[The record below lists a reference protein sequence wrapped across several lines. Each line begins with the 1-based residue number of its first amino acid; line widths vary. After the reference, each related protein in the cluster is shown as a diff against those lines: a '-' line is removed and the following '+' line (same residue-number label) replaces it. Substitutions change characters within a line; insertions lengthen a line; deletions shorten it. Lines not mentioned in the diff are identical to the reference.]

1 MEFNISVINVEKTT
15 KTSSN
20 GKPYVQLEL
29 AYKDLAQGKVASKKI
44 MPFGATASVHKT
56 LSDASNGNVFTVKS
70 IKNETSGYWDWVE
83 VKQGSPGAEMTNTK
97 ATATPKS
104 TYETPEER
112 AKKQV
117 YIVKQSSLSAAI
129 QLLSVGAKTPPD
141 AAAVLSTAQKFT
153 DWVFANGFEQA
164 PAPDLFDGS
173 MDDLPQ

>member
-1 MEFNISVINVEKTT
+1 MEKTT

-20 GKPYVQLEL
+20 GKPYVQVEV
-29 AYKDLAQGKVASKKI
+29 AYKDLKQNKVASKKL
-44 MPFGATASVHKT
+44 MPFGEGAEVAKLMSEAKPG
-56 LSDASNGNVFTVKS
+56 DVFQVK
-70 IKNETSGYWDWVE
+70 ILKNEKTGYWDWLDA
-83 VKQGSPGAEMTNTK
+83 KQAAPGTEAMTNNK
-97 ATATPKS
+97 ATPTPKS

-141 AAAVLSTAQKFT
+141 AASVLSTAQKFT
-153 DWVFANGFEQA
+153 DWVFSNGSEQT
-164 PAPDLFDGS
+164 PSQDLFDGS

>member
-15 KTSSN
+15 KTSSA
-20 GKPYVQLEL
+20 GKPYVQLEV
-29 AYKDLAQGKVASKKI
+29 AYKDLNQGKVSSKKI
-44 MPFGATASVHKT
+44 MPFGNTATVHKA
-56 LSDASNGNVFTVKS
+56 LGEAKNGEVFTIKS
-70 IKNETSGYWDWVE
+70 EKNTTSGYWDWLDA
-83 VKQGSPGAEMTNTK
+83 KQAAPGSEMTNTK
-97 ATATPKS
+97 ATPAPKS

-141 AAAVLSTAQKFT
+141 AASVLSTAQKFT
-153 DWVFANGFEQA
+153 DWVFANGLEQT
-164 PAPDLFDGS
+164 PSQDLFDGS

>member
-15 KTSSN
+15 KTSST

-29 AYKDLAQGKVASKKI
+29 AYKDLAQNKVASKKI
-44 MPFGATASVHKT
+44 MPFGATAPVHKT
-56 LSDASNGNVFTVKS
+56 LSDAANGNVFTVKS

-83 VKQGSPGAEMTNTK
+83 VKQAAPGSETTK
-97 ATATPKS
+97 ATPTPKS

-141 AAAVLSTAQKFT
+141 AASVLSTAQKFT
-153 DWVFANGFEQA
+153 DWVFSNGLEQSP
-164 PAPDLFDGS
+164 PADLFDGS